1 MILNIHQKISLAMA
15 TTILMISMYDAV
27 FHLLLWLLHIVFE
40 SAEFVLDHLIDY
52 VFEIGNR
59 ETEIVV
65 FYIMIAVIGGG
76 CYRFYRS
83 LPRWYENFKHFLS
96 EEKTETLNQW
106 RSLSVQGKVVWWSF
120 FMAAINCW
128 LFLT

>member
-1 MILNIHQKISLAMA
+1 MILNIHQKISFAMV

-27 FHLLLWLLHIVFE
+27 FHFLLWLLHIVFE

-65 FYIMIAVIGGG
+65 FYIMISLIGGG
-76 CYRFYRS
+76 GYRLYRL
-83 LPRWYENFKHFLS
+83 LPRWWENFKQLIS
-96 EEKTETLNQW
+96 EQKAETLMQW
-106 RSLSVQGKVVWWSF
+106 QSLSVRGKVVWYSLF
-120 FMAAINCW
+120 ITLINGW
-128 LFLT
+128 LFLA